1 LILHL
6 PIYLPIRFGRG
17 RLFLLFLVLKMEPS
31 VTGPMAVPMN
41 IISVETAAP
50 TNEAVIDS
58 ILEALIAS
66 ENKNADKS
74 DLVET
79 VLEALPSSD
88 ASSEIKAVATSLK
101 EQQDEVASAVASTAV
116 EALIASVSI
125 PEVKVEEEK
134 GAVAKIKPEEENDD
148 NNDNGSPPPAKK
160 PRKTPCSC
168 ELCGLVCASK
178 YNCKRHQRLKHPQGI
193 SEESSVA
200 EAAVDTTVEVCTAE
214 DAPKLIS
221 CARVYDYGNGM
232 FAMITNIMPPM
243 LSPSNN

>member
-1 LILHL
+1 
-6 PIYLPIRFGRG
+6 
-17 RLFLLFLVLKMEPS
+17 MEPS
-31 VTGPMAVPMN
+31 VTGPMAVPT
-41 IISVETAAP
+41 SVMSAETASP
-50 TNEAVIDS
+50 TNETVIDS

-66 ENKNADKS
+66 ENENANKTD
-74 DLVET
+74 
-79 VLEALPSSD
+79 
-88 ASSEIKAVATSLK
+88 
-101 EQQDEVASAVASTAV
+101 QVASTVVEAVV
-116 EALIASVSI
+116 EALSSSEAPTKIQAVTTSPKKQQDKVAFAVLSAAIEALTTSI
-125 PEVKVEEEK
+125 PEVKVDEEK
-134 GAVAKIKPEEENDD
+134 GPNAEIKVEEENCD

-160 PRKTPCSC
+160 PKKMPCSC

-178 YNCKRHQRLKHPQGI
+178 YNRKRHQRRKHPQEI

-200 EAAVDTTVEVCTAE
+200 ESVDDTTVGVCTAE